1 LSTTSP
7 EADRRRYFMS
17 QICCDIE
24 PTSAMAEI
32 SSFSPA
38 VYHSSGFVR
47 EFPPDHSVLEQKSS
61 LQAPAKQSRAAERS
75 IGSRLL
81 CRDAPRN
88 DSPKFGRN
96 LSKR

>member
-1 LSTTSP
+1 
-7 EADRRRYFMS
+7 
-17 QICCDIE
+17 
-24 PTSAMAEI
+24 
-32 SSFSPA
+32 
-38 VYHSSGFVR
+38 
-47 EFPPDHSVLEQKSS
+47 VLEQKSS